1 MLTDLRVSGL
11 ILAILYTHTGVVE
24 KQMWASH
31 DFLSVKITS
40 LLVGLSEGLHG
51 NY

>member
-11 ILAILYTHTGVVE
+11 ILVVLYTHTGVVE
-24 KQMWASH
+24 EQVWASH
-31 DFLSVKITS
+31 DFLYVKITS